1 MGNSLKMHYLKNLL
15 AVIGGVFLAFILLA
29 LVISFTFR
37 GGLAR
42 GDKVAVVKIEGII
55 KDPTEVSLR
64 LSELGE
70 RKDVKAVVV
79 RINSPGGGVG
89 PSQEIYR
96 GIKRLGDKKP
106 VVASMG
112 AVAASGGYYAASAAD
127 KIVANPGTITGAIG
141 VLIEFVNASELLKK
155 LGLKG
160 YVLKSGKF
168 KDAGS
173 PLRKME
179 NEERE
184 MIQRVLNDV
193 NSQFIRAVAEG
204 RGLKTGVVKKIAD
217 GRIFS
222 GSQAK
227 KKGLVDELGDL
238 TDAVEL
244 SARLAGIKGKPQVIY
259 PEKKSFG
266 LWQTVLGSRF
276 PDRFAD
282 LFTGLRIMYLMPN
295 PES

>member
-1 MGNSLKMHYLKNLL
+1 MSSFKNFL
-15 AVIGGVFLAFILLA
+15 AVTGAVFLAFII
-29 LVISFTFR
+29 LVLIISFAFR
-37 GGLAR
+37 GGLSH
-42 GDKVAVVKIEGII
+42 GDKVAVVNIKGII

-70 RKDVKAVVV
+70 RKDVKAVVI
-79 RINSPGGGVG
+79 RINSPGGAVG

-96 GIKRLGDKKP
+96 GIKRLGEKKP

-112 AVAASGGYYAASAAD
+112 AVAASGGYYAASAAR

-141 VLIEFVNASELLKK
+141 VIIEFVNASELLKK
-155 LGLKG
+155 IGLKG
-160 YVLKSGKF
+160 YVLKTGRF

-173 PLRKME
+173 PFRKLDKE
-179 NEERE
+179 DRE

-204 RGLKTGVVKKIAD
+204 RGLKIKDVKKIAD

-222 GSQAK
+222 GSQALK
-227 KKGLVDELGDL
+227 NGLVDELGDL

-244 SARLAGIKGKPQVIY
+244 SARLAGIKGRPKVLY
-259 PEKKSFG
+259 PPKKSFG
-266 LWQTVLGSRF
+266 LWQTILGGRL

-295 PES
+295 PVS